1 MNYIIRA
8 AILMMALAFA
18 IPTYGFYWDSDEK
31 PILPWD
37 MVIQKEKP
45 EIPMTKVAFDSS
57 HSFDAINYTIEITFP
72 FHDGDYSGRMRLLA
86 VSKQTNL
93 NEITLDMVHL
103 VADSVKNNSGENL
116 DYSRTDSTIIIA
128 LSSMYQ
134 PEDSFV
140 VVVYYHDTAPQRGM
154 YYYPKNYYTMA
165 EPYDAR
171 WWFPCYDKPWD
182 KATGNIIITLMDT
195 TNSPTPDFYNYKV
208 AANGTLRY
216 VINSETYTTYGFTE
230 DYPMATYL
238 FCANLIDSCATWTV
252 NIPNGQGDSIPCD
265 YFIFSADSANAAYDF
280 ANVPYMV
287 EAFNYYF
294 GPYPFDKYGMVAVTP
309 FAYGGME
316 HQTMTT
322 INLSWVNG
330 TRANEFGI
338 AHELAHQW
346 WGDMVTMSDFR
357 HIWLNEGFA
366 TYAEALFT
374 EYFYGQNTYA
384 PRIQWYQDYYFIYD
398 EYYGRFP
405 LFDPVAIFNAAE
417 YFKGALVLHMLRGMM
432 GDEAFFNGLRQ
443 YGQLYRY
450 GNASTE
456 DFRAV
461 MEDVSGLSLFTF
473 FNQWIYDQG
482 YPEYQYAWNYSQSG
496 AGYMI
501 HLNVGQT
508 QQNAPIF
515 TMPIQYLIHTSAGD
529 TTVTLLNS
537 QQFQTYDIF
546 VTGVPSTVDFDPN
559 HWILCKV
566 QQLNSLDNVGSIPRE
581 YSLLPNYPNPFN
593 NSTIIS
599 FVLPK
604 AEQVRLVVYDING
617 REIKTLIESRLEAG
631 SHSYRWDGRQ
641 NDGSLAAAGT
651 YIFKLDAGG
660 HKFAR
665 KMTFLK

>member
-1 MNYIIRA
+1 MRLLTNA
-8 AILMMALAFA
+8 AILAMIFVMAA
-18 IPTYGFYWDSDEK
+18 PVHGFRADTDER

-37 MVIQKEKP
+37 LVIQKEKP
-45 EIPMTKVAFDSS
+45 ELPIAKVMFDSS
-57 HSFDAINYTIEITFP
+57 HSFDALHYSIHMTYPFNSGTFSA
-72 FHDGDYSGRMRLLA
+72 YCEMRA
-86 VSKQTNL
+86 VSNENNL
-93 NEITLDMVHL
+93 SQVELDMVHL
-103 VADSVKNNSGENL
+103 VADGVSGERWVDTL
-116 DYSRTDSTIIIA
+116 SFTRTDSTIIVNLAEPLQTGDTFTVRIR
-128 LSSMYQ
+128 
-134 PEDSFV
+134 
-140 VVVYYHDTAPQRGM
+140 YHDTAQQRGM
-154 YYYPKNYYTMA
+154 YYYPRNFYSMA

-182 KATGNIIITLMDT
+182 KATGNVEFIVED
-195 TNSPTPDFYNYKV
+195 PDELSLQSRMASNGSFWGVYYSEIYTIYNW
-208 AANGTLRY
+208 
-216 VINSETYTTYGFTE
+216 ET
-230 DYPMATYL
+230 DIPMSTYL
-238 FCANLIDSCATWTV
+238 FCVALLDSCAHWTV
-252 NIPNGQGDSIPCD
+252 NIPDGTGDSIPCM
-265 YFIFSADSANAAYDF
+265 YYVFREDSALAAYDF
-280 ANVPYMV
+280 ANVPHMMG
-287 EAFNYYF
+287 AFNYYF
-294 GPYPFDKYGMVAVTP
+294 GPYPFEKYGMVAVTP

-322 INLSWVNG
+322 INRSWING

-473 FNQWIYDQG
+473 FHQWIYEPG
-482 YPEYQYAWNYSQSG
+482 YPEYRYAWSYSQSG
-496 AGYMI
+496 IGYVI
-501 HLNVGQT
+501 NLNVAQV

-515 TMPIQYLIHTSAGD
+515 TMPIQYRIHTATGD

-537 QQFQTYDIF
+537 QQLQTYDIY
-546 VTGVPSTVDFDPN
+546 VTGIPTAVDFDPN
-559 HWILCKV
+559 HWVVCKV
-566 QQLNSLDNVGSIPRE
+566 QLVNSIDDFGRIPQE

-593 NSTIIS
+593 GGTVIS
-599 FVLPK
+599 FILPK
-604 AEQVRLVVYDING
+604 DEQVKLAVYDING
-617 REIKTLIESRLEAG
+617 RIVKTLVDGWVEKG
-631 SHSYRWDGRQ
+631 GHSYRWEATLA
-641 NDGSLAAAGT
+641 DGSPAAAGT
-651 YIFKLDAGG
+651 YIYRLDAGG
-660 HKFAR
+660 RKFAG
-665 KMTFLK
+665 KMTYLK